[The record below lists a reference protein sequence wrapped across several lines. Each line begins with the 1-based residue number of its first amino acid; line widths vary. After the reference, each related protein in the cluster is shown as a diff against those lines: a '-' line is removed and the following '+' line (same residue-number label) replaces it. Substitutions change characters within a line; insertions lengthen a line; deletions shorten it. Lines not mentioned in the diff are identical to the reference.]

1 MIILLSPAKTLD
13 PTPSTVKKFTNPRLL
28 EKSEELVKTLK
39 KKSVGDIQ
47 QLMSVSEK
55 IAQLNVERYAAFAT
69 PFTLENAKQAAL
81 LFKGDV
87 YQAFKAETFDAKDR
101 TFAQK
106 YVRILSGLY
115 GILRPLD
122 LMQAYRLEMG
132 TKLQN
137 GTHKNLYEFWDHSI
151 TQLVNADIAQ
161 SKSKVVLNLASKEYF
176 KSIKTKELKAPLVNV
191 HFKELRGE
199 KYKII
204 AFNAK
209 KARGAMAHQIVKFRI
224 TEVEQ
229 LKDLDVNG
237 YLYQGEMS
245 EEGELVFVK

>member
-1 MIILLSPAKTLD
+1 MIVLLSPAKTLD
-13 PTPSTVKKFTNPRLL
+13 STPSSTKKFTTPRLL
-28 EKSEELVKTLK
+28 EKSHTLVKTLK
-39 KKSVGDIQ
+39 TKSVGDLQ

-55 IAQLNVERYAAFAT
+55 IAQLNVERYDAFKT

-81 LFKGDV
+81 IFKGDV
-87 YQAFKAETFDAKDR
+87 YQALKADTFNSRDL

-106 YVRILSGLY
+106 HIRILSGLY
-115 GILRPLD
+115 GMLRPLD

-132 TKLQN
+132 TKLKN
-137 GTHKNLYEFWDHSI
+137 GAYKNLYEFWDHSI
-151 TQLVNADIAQ
+151 TELVNADLAS

-176 KSIKTKELKAPLVNV
+176 KSIKVKELNAPLVNV
-191 HFKELRGE
+191 HFKEQRGD

-224 TEVEQ
+224 TKVNQ

-237 YLYQGEMS
+237 YLYKETMS
-245 EEGELVFVK
+245 KEGDLVFVK